1 MAGSEKRG
9 RQGERKEGRTQNSRR
24 ETEFKGTAG
33 GGISCLPVCVHVLV
47 FQDEVLLENPDWS

>member
-24 ETEFKGTAG
+24 ETEFKGMAG
-33 GGISCLPVCVHVLV
+33 RGGFHVCLFVCV
-47 FQDEVLLENPDWS
+47 FWFSKMRSY